1 MAGKKDPIT
10 RKENKDPL
18 APKQVN
24 CCSANNPNRTKNLV
38 KYADVLGLT
47 KEEWHERMV
56 RARAIKT
63 ALQINLLNAAVD
75 AGLEDLLREAIK
87 TRDPDKAQL
96 LETVLKIVG
105 ATFRDQTGAPGVQVN
120 VSSGGDP
127 AQPLSIKFTDATEV
141 KQDGAESPDK

>member
-10 RKENKDPL
+10 RKANKDPL
-18 APKQVN
+18 APKQRGQ
-24 CCSANNPNRTKNLV
+24 SANNPNKTANLV
-38 KYADVLGLT
+38 KYADVLGLS
-47 KEEWHERMV
+47 KDEWHERMV

-87 TRDPDKAQL
+87 TRDPEKAQL

-105 ATFRDQTGAPGVQVN
+105 ATFRDQVGTPGVQVN
-120 VSSGGDP
+120 VSSNGDP
-127 AQPLSIKFTDATEV
+127 AQPLSIKFTDAQEV
-141 KQDGAESPDK
+141 KEQGDERNNG

>member
-10 RKENKDPL
+10 RAKNKDPL
-18 APKQVN
+18 APKQRGQSV
-24 CCSANNPNRTKNLV
+24 NNPNKTANLV
-38 KYADVLGLT
+38 KYADVLGLS
-47 KEEWHERMV
+47 KDEWHERMV

-87 TRDPDKAQL
+87 TRDPEKAQL

-105 ATFRDQTGAPGVQVN
+105 ATFRDQVGTPGVQVN
-120 VSSGGDP
+120 VSSNGDP
-127 AQPLSIKFTDATEV
+127 AQPLSIKFTDAQEV
-141 KQDGAESPDK
+141 KEQGNEGNNG

>member
-10 RKENKDPL
+10 RAKNKDPL
-18 APKQVN
+18 APKQRGQGV
-24 CCSANNPNRTKNLV
+24 NNPNKTANLV

-47 KEEWHERMV
+47 KDEWHERMV

-87 TRDPDKAQL
+87 TRDPEKAQL

-105 ATFRDQTGAPGVQVN
+105 ATFRDQVGTPGVQVN
-120 VSSGGDP
+120 VSSNGDP
-127 AQPLSIKFTDATEV
+127 AQPLSIKFTDAQEV
-141 KQDGAESPDK
+141 KESANESNNG

>member
-10 RKENKDPL
+10 RKSNKDPL
-18 APKQVN
+18 APKQRN
-24 CCSANNPNRTKNLV
+24 QGANNPNKTANLV

-87 TRDPDKAQL
+87 TRDPEKAQL
-96 LETVLKIVG
+96 LETILKIVG
-105 ATFRDQTGAPGVQVN
+105 ATFRDQVGAPGVQVN

-127 AQPLSIKFTDATEV
+127 TQPLSIKFTDAQEV
-141 KQDGAESPDK
+141 KEQENESNNG

>member
-10 RKENKDPL
+10 RKANKDPL
-18 APKQVN
+18 APKQSGQ
-24 CCSANNPNRTKNLV
+24 SANSPNKTANLV

-87 TRDPDKAQL
+87 TRDPEKAQL
-96 LETVLKIVG
+96 LETILKIVG
-105 ATFRDQTGAPGVQVN
+105 ATFRDQVGAPGVQVN
-120 VSSGGDP
+120 VSSNGDP
-127 AQPLSIKFTDATEV
+127 TQPLSVKFVDATEV
-141 KQDGAESPDK
+141 KEQKNETST

>member
-10 RKENKDPL
+10 KAKNKDPL
-18 APKQVN
+18 APKQRGQ
-24 CCSANNPNRTKNLV
+24 SANNPNKTANLV

-87 TRDPDKAQL
+87 TRDPEKAQL
-96 LETVLKIVG
+96 LETILKIVG
-105 ATFRDQTGAPGVQVN
+105 ATFRDQVGAPGVQVN
-120 VSSGGDP
+120 VSSNGDP
-127 AQPLSIKFTDATEV
+127 AQPLSIKFTDAQEV
-141 KQDGAESPDK
+141 KEHVNEGNNC

>member
-10 RKENKDPL
+10 RKSAKDPL
-18 APKQVN
+18 APKQHGQG
-24 CCSANNPNRTKNLV
+24 ANNPNRTANLV

-63 ALQINLLNAAVD
+63 ALQINLLSAAVD

-96 LETVLKIVG
+96 LETILKIVG
-105 ATFRDQTGAPGVQVN
+105 ATFRDQVGTPGVQVN
-120 VSSGGDP
+120 VSSNGVEK
-127 AQPLSIKFTDATEV
+127 PLSIKFTDATEV
-141 KQDGAESPDK
+141 KQDGAEPSDK

>member
-10 RKENKDPL
+10 SVKNKDPL
-18 APKQVN
+18 APKQAD
-24 CCSANNPNRTKNLV
+24 CRSANNPNRTRNLV

-47 KEEWHERMV
+47 KEDWHERMV

-87 TRDPDKAQL
+87 TRDPEKAQL

-105 ATFRDQTGAPGVQVN
+105 ATFRDQVGAPGVQVN
-120 VSSGGDP
+120 VSSNGDP
-127 AQPLSIKFTDATEV
+127 AQPLSIKFTDAQEV
-141 KQDGAESPDK
+141 KNDGEQQQ

>member
-10 RKENKDPL
+10 RKANKDPL
-18 APKQVN
+18 APKQHGQG
-24 CCSANNPNRTKNLV
+24 ANNPNKTANLV

-47 KEEWHERMV
+47 KEDWHERMV

-87 TRDPDKAQL
+87 TRDPEKAQL
-96 LETVLKIVG
+96 LETILKIVG
-105 ATFRDQTGAPGVQVN
+105 ATFRDQVGAPGVQVN
-120 VSSGGDP
+120 VSSNGDP
-127 AQPLSIKFTDATEV
+127 AQPLSIKFTDAQEV
-141 KQDGAESPDK
+141 KNDGEQQQ

>member
-10 RKENKDPL
+10 RKANKDPL
-18 APKQVN
+18 CPKQKGQG
-24 CCSANNPNRTKNLV
+24 ANNPNKTANLV

-87 TRDPDKAQL
+87 TRDPEKAQL
-96 LETVLKIVG
+96 LETVLKVVG
-105 ATFRDQTGAPGVQVN
+105 ATFRDQVGAPGVQVN
-120 VSSGGDP
+120 VSSNGDP
-127 AQPLSIKFTDATEV
+127 AQPLSIKFTDAQEV
-141 KQDGAESPDK
+141 KQDESGEEK

>member
-1 MAGKKDPIT
+1 M
-10 RKENKDPL
+10 
-18 APKQVN
+18 
-24 CCSANNPNRTKNLV
+24 
-38 KYADVLGLT
+38 LGLT
-47 KEEWHERMV
+47 KDEWHERMV

-141 KQDGAESPDK
+141 KTDAGTGGAEQGN

>member
-10 RKENKDPL
+10 RKSNKDPL
-18 APKQVN
+18 APKQRGQ
-24 CCSANNPNRTKNLV
+24 SANNPNKTANLV

-47 KEEWHERMV
+47 KDEWHERMV

-87 TRDPDKAQL
+87 TRDPEKAQL

-105 ATFRDQTGAPGVQVN
+105 ATFRDQVGTPGVQVN
-120 VSSGGDP
+120 VSSNGDP
-127 AQPLSIKFTDATEV
+127 AQPLSIKFTDAQEV
-141 KQDGAESPDK
+141 KEQGDERNNG

>member
-10 RKENKDPL
+10 RKANKDPL
-18 APKQVN
+18 APKQRGQG
-24 CCSANNPNRTKNLV
+24 ANNPNKTANLV

-47 KEEWHERMV
+47 KEDWHERMV

-87 TRDPDKAQL
+87 TRDPEKAQL

-105 ATFRDQTGAPGVQVN
+105 ATFRDQVGTPGVQVN
-120 VSSGGDP
+120 VSSNGDP
-127 AQPLSIKFTDATEV
+127 AQPLSIKFTDAQEV
-141 KQDGAESPDK
+141 KEHDNEGNNG